1 MHFFHKGEQAEGANP
16 LWTRDFTIITIGSV
30 ISMLGNALSGFAMSL
45 MVLDYSGSTFLYAL
59 YIAVFTLPQIIMPVF
74 SGAILDRFSRK
85 KTIYTLDFISAGLYA
100 LMAAILFTGW
110 FSFPVFAVYCF
121 MLGAIQSIYLVAYES
136 FYPLLI
142 SEGNYSKAYSIAGL
156 LETMSALMIPVS
168 TWLYDQ
174 IGLAPL
180 LAVNAVCFF
189 IAASIETQIRAGED
203 YIQLQQQ
210 NAAGD
215 QLTHA
220 QRMFK
225 DIREGL
231 RYLAGEKG
239 LLAVTIYFTFSFL
252 AEGVSSVITLPY
264 FNKTFEN
271 GRYVYI
277 MVWGMSVLGRGLGSI
292 FHYRVKLPAR
302 WRYTAAFGVYLM
314 INILEGIYLFTP
326 VPVMMA
332 MCLMVGLGGIT
343 SYTIRISA
351 TQSYVPDEKKGRYNG
366 AFSMLNTAGMLV
378 GEILGGALTVVFPER
393 GVLAGFMILCTA
405 AAVIF
410 IGGNK
415 KEVSKLYNRVQ

>member
-1 MHFFHKGEQAEGANP
+1 MHLFHKEGQAQSANP
-16 LWTRDFTIITIGSV
+16 LWTRDFTIITVGSV

-59 YIAVFTLPQIIMPVF
+59 YVAIYTLPQIIMPVF

-100 LMAAILFTGW
+100 LMAGILFTGW

-121 MLGAIQSIYLVAYES
+121 LLGAIESIYMVAYES

-156 LETMSALMIPVS
+156 LETLSALMIPVS

-180 LAVNAVCFF
+180 LAVNAACFF
-189 IAASIETQIRAGED
+189 AAATMETRIRAEED
-203 YIQLQQQ
+203 YIALQKQ
-210 NAAGD
+210 NAEGD
-215 QLTHA
+215 QLTHG

-225 DIREGL
+225 DVREGL
-231 RYLAGEKG
+231 KYLAVEKG
-239 LLAVTIYFTFSFL
+239 LLAVTIYFTFSFF
-252 AEGVSSVITLPY
+252 AAGASSVITLPY

-271 GRYVYI
+271 GRYIYI
-277 MVWGMSVLGRGLGSI
+277 LVWGMAVLGRGLGSI
-292 FHYRVKLPAR
+292 FHYRVKLPAG
-302 WRYTAAFGVYLM
+302 WRYHVAFGVYLT
-314 INILEGIYLFTP
+314 ISILEGVYLFTP

-332 MCLMVGLGGIT
+332 MCLINGLGGIT

-366 AFSMLNTAGMLV
+366 AFGMLSTV
-378 GEILGGALTVVFPER
+378 GMLSGEVLAGALTTVFPER
-393 GVLAGFMILCTA
+393 GVLAGFMLVCTA

-415 KEVSKLYNRVQ
+415 KAVTALYNRVQ

>member
-59 YIAVFTLPQIIMPVF
+59 YIAVYTLPQIIMPVF

-85 KTIYTLDFISAGLYA
+85 RAIYTLDYISAGLYA
-100 LMAAILFTGW
+100 IMAVILFTGW

-121 MLGAIQSIYLVAYES
+121 LLGAIESVYIVAYES

-142 SEGNYSKAYSIAGL
+142 TEGNYSKAYSIAGL
-156 LETMSALMIPVS
+156 LETLSALMIPVS

-180 LAVNAVCFF
+180 LTVNAVCFF
-189 IAASIETQIRAGED
+189 AAATMETRIRAGED
-203 YIQLQQQ
+203 YINIQK
-210 NAAGD
+210 AKAEGD
-215 QLTHA
+215 ELSHG
-220 QRMFK
+220 QRMLS

-231 RYLAGEKG
+231 RYLAGETG
-239 LLAVTIYFTFSFL
+239 LLAVTIYFTFSSF
-252 AEGVSSVITLPY
+252 AAGASSVITLPY

-271 GRYVYI
+271 GRYIYI
-277 MVWGMSVLGRGLGSI
+277 LVWGMAVLGRGLGSI

-302 WRYTAAFGVYLM
+302 WRYHIAFGVYL
-314 INILEGIYLFTP
+314 IISIFEGVYLFTP
-326 VPVMMA
+326 IPVMMA
-332 MCLMVGLGGIT
+332 MCLVTGLGGIT

-366 AFSMLNTAGMLV
+366 AFNMLNTVGMLS
-378 GEILGGALTVVFPER
+378 GEVLAGALTAVIPER
-393 GVLAGFMILCTA
+393 GVLAGFMAVCTA
-405 AAVIF
+405 AAIIF

-415 KEVSKLYNRVQ
+415 KGVEALYNRVQ

>member
-1 MHFFHKGEQAEGANP
+1 MRLRKGGGGAEGANP
-16 LWTRDFTIITIGSV
+16 LWTRDFTIITVGSV

-59 YIAVFTLPQIIMPVF
+59 FIAIFTLPQIIMPVF

-100 LMAAILFTGW
+100 VMAGILFSGW
-110 FSFPVFAVYCF
+110 FSFPVFAAYCF
-121 MLGAIQSIYLVAYES
+121 ILGAIQSIYLVAYES

-142 SEGNYSKAYSIAGL
+142 TEGNYSRAYSIAGF

-180 LAVNAVCFF
+180 LALDAISFFAAAVF
-189 IAASIETQIRAGED
+189 ETQIRAGED
-203 YIQLQQQ
+203 YIALQQK
-210 NAAGD
+210 NAQGD
-215 QLTHA
+215 ALSHG

-231 RYLAGEKG
+231 QYLAGEKG

-277 MVWGMSVLGRGLGSI
+277 LVWGMSVLGRGLGSI
-292 FHYRVKLPAR
+292 FHYRVRLPAK
-302 WRYTAAFGVYLM
+302 WRYMAAFGVYIM
-314 INILEGIYLFTP
+314 INVLEGIYLFMP
-326 VPVMMA
+326 VRVMMV

-366 AFSMLNTAGMLV
+366 AFSMLNTVGMLV

-393 GVLAGFMILCTA
+393 LVLAGFMAVCTA
-405 AAVIF
+405 AAIVF

-415 KEVSKLYNRVQ
+415 KDVELLYNRVQ